1 MVVSKLDNTINYP
14 ELKRVDPEDLSMEV
28 DLYEIEIHDLDTIIA
43 LGKPKNTF
51 IEKNVTYFPIYLVKH
66 NGKVI
71 QIGVYEVPSDK
82 MLNYT
87 DDYNE
92 LDLEKL
98 DEPLIYSFATL
109 DFISK
114 FRKVPQ
120 EKLREKKDIKEKKDN
135 TKIKQKSVSQE
146 IEIVIPQARKDI
158 FTARIGAIIPDPLKT
173 ETSKISQDI
182 RDKYHKGDHDTWIQI
197 YMNNGNYTIVD
208 NEGGGD
214 CLFATIRDAFQ
225 TIGQDTTI
233 SKLRTKISDEVKS
246 DVYNSYK
253 ERYQMFS
260 SEIDRTKKESIRYK
274 KEYDELKNK
283 LAETIDRQQQ
293 IIIRDAAV
301 KIKKLYESLKAEHE
315 TAKDNIKDVLFMKN
329 INSMEDFKKLIKTCD
344 FWGDE
349 WTISTLERILNI
361 KFIIMSSDIYS
372 KNDYDNVLQCGGFID
387 PIIKSRGEFMPE
399 FYIILDHTVDHYK
412 LIGYKKKMIFTF
424 REIPY
429 DIKKMIVDKCMEK
442 NSGVFAY
449 IPEFDN
455 LKAEITGTKVEKPN
469 FDELGEA
476 KILNLYDDNIVFSF
490 YSKSADDPKPG
501 KGSGEKIPLGL
512 EKEFADLAKVPKW
525 RKKLSNFWIQPFTLD
540 NHKWASVEHYYQAS
554 KFKKQNPDFYLS
566 FSVDSGTEL
575 SQNAEMAKGAGGK
588 TGKYKGQLLRPKQV
602 ILDADFFGK
611 RSDKEMYDAQ
621 YAKFS
626 QNQDLKDM
634 LILTKNAKL
643 LHHRRAQEPQ
653 IVDSLMIIRDKLTK
667 DNNF

>member
-14 ELKRVDPEDLSMEV
+14 ELKRVDPEDLSIET
-28 DLYEIEIHDLDTIIA
+28 DLYEIQLYDLDVIVA
-43 LGKPKNTF
+43 LGKAKNTF

-66 NGKVI
+66 NGKVL
-71 QIGVYEVPSDK
+71 QVGVYEVPSDK

-87 DDYNE
+87 DNE
-92 LDLEKL
+92 NDIDLEKL
-98 DEPLIYSFATL
+98 DEPLLYSFATI

-114 FRKVPQ
+114 FRKIPDEELKTPTIDKKKKVT
-120 EKLREKKDIKEKKDN
+120 EKIISKEKA
-135 TKIKQKSVSQE
+135 I
-146 IEIVIPQARKDI
+146 IIPQGRRDI
-158 FTARIGAIIPDPLKT
+158 FTARIGANIAEPLKT
-173 ETSKISQDI
+173 ETAKSAQDI
-182 RDKYHKGDHDTWIQI
+182 RDKYHKGEHDTWIQI
-197 YMNNGNYTIVD
+197 YMSNGNYTIVD

-225 TIGQDTTI
+225 SIGQDTTI
-233 SKLRTKISDEVKS
+233 SKLRTKVSDEVKS
-246 DVYNSYK
+246 DVYNTYK
-253 ERYQMFS
+253 ERYEMFTA
-260 SEIDRTKKESIRYK
+260 EIERTKKESIRYK

-283 LAETIDRQQQ
+283 LSQTIDRQQQ
-293 IIIRDAAV
+293 LIIRDAAV
-301 KIKKLYESLKAEHE
+301 NIKKLYESLKGEHE

-329 INSMEDFKKLIKTCD
+329 VKSMEDFKKLIRTCD

-361 KFIIMSSDIYS
+361 KFIVMSSDIYN
-372 KNDYDNVLQCGGFID
+372 KQDYDNVLQCGGFID
-387 PIIKSRGEFMPE
+387 PIIQSRGEFMPE
-399 FYIILDHTVDHYK
+399 YYIVVDHTGDHYK
-412 LIGYKKKMIFTF
+412 LIGYKKKLIFSF

-429 DIKKMIVDKCMEK
+429 DIKRMIMDKCMEK
-442 NSGVFAY
+442 NSGLFSY
-449 IPEFDN
+449 IPDFD
-455 LKAEITGTKVEKPN
+455 KITGSKVDKPN

-490 YSKSADDPKPG
+490 YSKSSDDPKPG

-566 FSVDSGTEL
+566 FSLDSGTEL

-588 TGKYKGQLLRPKQV
+588 TGKYKGTLLRPKEV
-602 ILDADFFGK
+602 VLDPDFFGK
-611 RSDKEMYDAQ
+611 RSDKEMYEAQ

-634 LILTKNAKL
+634 LIFTKNAKL
-643 LHHRRAQEPQ
+643 VHHRRAQEPETF
-653 IVDSLMIIRDKLTK
+653 DNLMIIRDKLVK
-667 DNNF
+667 D